1 MQMDKTD
8 LTHKEFNPP
17 ARISNESSFQG
28 HPERCP
34 GRQNGELSME
44 QDAKI
49 YRRFLD
55 GDQTAFAEIIEAYRD
70 PVTFFIQRYVHDICI
85 AEDLAADV
93 FMQLVVSPQKYNFK
107 SSLKTYLFVM
117 ARSRALDY
125 LRRQKRHP
133 SVPLEDAAEALADT
147 QDLEEHV
154 LRNEEKRRLHEAIGQ
169 LPEPQQI
176 AVHLVYFEDYSY
188 DDAARIMKKTR
199 KQIDN
204 LLYRA
209 KQALRS
215 LLGERGE
222 QAV

>member
-1 MQMDKTD
+1 
-8 LTHKEFNPP
+8 
-17 ARISNESSFQG
+17 
-28 HPERCP
+28 
-34 GRQNGELSME
+34 ME
-44 QDAKI
+44 QDAQV

-70 PVTFFIQRYVHDICI
+70 PVTFFIQRYVHDICA
-85 AEDLAADV
+85 AEDIAADV
-93 FMQLVVSPQKYNFK
+93 FMQLVVSPHKFNFK

-125 LRRQKRHP
+125 LRKQKRHP
-133 SVPLEDAAEALADT
+133 SVSIDDETAEQLADT

-154 LRNEEKRRLHEAIGQ
+154 LRNEESRRLHEAIAQ

-176 AVHLVYFEDYSY
+176 AVHLVYFEEYSY
-188 DDAARIMKKTR
+188 EDAARIMKKTR

-222 QAV
+222 HAL

>member
-1 MQMDKTD
+1 
-8 LTHKEFNPP
+8 
-17 ARISNESSFQG
+17 
-28 HPERCP
+28 
-34 GRQNGELSME
+34 ME
-44 QDAKI
+44 QDALI

-55 GDQTAFAEIIEAYRD
+55 GDQTAFAEIIEMYRN
-70 PVTFFIQRYVHDICI
+70 PVTFFIQRYVQDICA
-85 AEDLAADV
+85 AEDIAADV
-93 FMQLVVSPQKYNFK
+93 FMQLVVSPQKFNFK

-117 ARSRALDY
+117 ARSRALDH

-133 SVPLEDAAEALADT
+133 SVSIEDAAEQLADT
-147 QDLEEHV
+147 QDLEEQV
-154 LRNEEKRRLHEAIGQ
+154 LGNDEKRRLHEAIGK

-188 DDAARIMKKTR
+188 EDAARIMKKTR
-199 KQIDN
+199 KQVDN

-209 KQALRS
+209 KQTLRE

>member
-1 MQMDKTD
+1 MLILFQKIR
-8 LTHKEFNPP
+8 KNN
-17 ARISNESSFQG
+17 RRNVSIYESSFQ
-28 HPERCP
+28 EVSNTS
-34 GRQNGELSME
+34 GRSEKYME
-44 QDAKI
+44 QDALI

-70 PVTFFIQRYVHDICI
+70 PVTFFIQRYVHDICA
-85 AEDLAADV
+85 AEDIAADV
-93 FMQLVVSPQKYNFK
+93 FMQLVVNPQKFNFK

-117 ARSRALDY
+117 ARSRSLDY
-125 LRRQKRHP
+125 LRKQKRHP
-133 SVPLEDAAEALADT
+133 AVSIDDETAEQLADA
-147 QDLEEHV
+147 QDLEEQV
-154 LRNEEKRRLHEAIGQ
+154 LCNDEKRRLHEAIAQ

-176 AVHLVYFEDYSY
+176 AGHLVYFEEYSY
-188 DDAARIMKKTR
+188 EDAARIMKKTR

-222 QAV
+222 HAL